1 MLLTRRHL
9 LGLGAGALAFP
20 TRALAAPSASTRR
33 FVFIHCVG
41 GWDAPFVFAP
51 QLLGKVDHE
60 AEATASEAM
69 GLPFVDHPD
78 RSTVRDFF
86 ERYGDRCAILNGME
100 VPSITHERCRRIAL
114 TGFGDGAYDDWP
126 SILAAHATD
135 KPLLP
140 HLVMAGSAFNA
151 QYGDQVVRV
160 GDNGQL
166 PKLLSGEVLSER
178 DQGVITPSS
187 EAIEDAYLAQR
198 LGTLAEQAGTPAEAD
213 FYTRYSTA
221 LQAQAR
227 LQVLGSDLNLDPN
240 SGGCERDI
248 SADAATIFDCFER
261 GLTRC
266 GMIAYE
272 GWCAE
277 GWDSHQMIDRQ
288 SLHFGEFFAYLNRI
302 MADLD
307 GRTAFEGGPLRDQVT
322 FVLFS
327 EMGRAPNMN
336 LYGGKDHWTSASAML
351 IGAGIRGGN
360 AYGALDDQARGAK
373 IEMSTGQASSSGE
386 TFGAKNLGATLL
398 ALGDVDPERYIQ
410 ASPLTAVMEGF

>member
-51 QLLGKVDHE
+51 ELLGRVDHE
-60 AEATASEAM
+60 PEATAAEAM
-69 GLPFVDHPD
+69 GLPFVDHPE
-78 RSTVRDFF
+78 RSTVRQFF
-86 ERYGDRCAILNGME
+86 ENYGDRSAILNGMS

-126 SILAAHATD
+126 SILAANASD
-135 KPLLP
+135 SPLLP

-166 PKLLSGEVLSER
+166 PKLLSGQALSER
-178 DQGVITPSS
+178 DQGAITPTS
-187 EAIEDAYLAQR
+187 EAIEDAYMAQR
-198 LGTLAEQAGTPAEAD
+198 LGSLAAMATSPAEAD
-213 FYTRYSTA
+213 FYSRYATA
-221 LQAQAR
+221 LQAQER
-227 LQVLGSDLNLDPN
+227 LQSLGSDLDLDPTYA
-240 SGGCERDI
+240 GCERDI
-248 SADAATIFDCFER
+248 AADASTLFDCFER

-277 GWDSHQMIDRQ
+277 GWDSHQQIERQ
-288 SLHFGEFFAYLNRI
+288 SLHFREFFGYLNRI
-302 MADLD
+302 MQDLD
-307 GRTAFEGGPLRDQVT
+307 GRTAFEGGPMRDQVT

-327 EMGRAPNMN
+327 EMGRAPTMN
-336 LYGGKDHWTSASAML
+336 LYGGKDHWTTASAML
-351 IGAGIRGGN
+351 VGAGIRGGN
-360 AYGALDDQARGAK
+360 RYGSLDEQARGAK
-373 IEMSTGQASSSGE
+373 IDLATGQASSSGE
-386 TFGAKNLGATLL
+386 SFSAQHLGATLL
-398 ALGDVDPERYIQ
+398 ALGDVDPGRYIQ
-410 ASPLTAVMEGF
+410 APPLTAAMEGF

>member
-1 MLLTRRHL
+1 
-9 LGLGAGALAFP
+9 
-20 TRALAAPSASTRR
+20 
-33 FVFIHCVG
+33 
-41 GWDAPFVFAP
+41 
-51 QLLGKVDHE
+51 
-60 AEATASEAM
+60 
-69 GLPFVDHPD
+69 
-78 RSTVRDFF
+78 
-86 ERYGDRCAILNGME
+86 
-100 VPSITHERCRRIAL
+100 
-114 TGFGDGAYDDWP
+114 
-126 SILAAHATD
+126 
-135 KPLLP
+135 
-140 HLVMAGSAFNA
+140 MAGSAFNA

-221 LQAQAR
+221 LEAQAR
-227 LQVLGSDLNLDPN
+227 LQALGGDLNLDPN

-248 SADAATIFDCFER
+248 GADAATIFDCFER

-277 GWDSHQMIDRQ
+277 GWDNHQLIDRQ

-322 FVLFS
+322 FVVFS
-327 EMGRAPNMN
+327 EMGRAPTLN
-336 LYGGKDHWTSASAML
+336 LYGGKDHWTTASAML

-360 AYGALDDQARGAK
+360 RYGALDDQARGDK
-373 IEMSTGQASSSGE
+373 VDLSTGQASSSGVS
-386 TFGAKNLGATLL
+386 FSAKNLGATLL

-410 ASPLTAVMEGF
+410 EPPMTAVMEGF